1 MISIVIPARNEEKFL
16 SACLESLRN
25 QNYRGE
31 YEIIV
36 ADNGSTDETANIARS
51 FGAKVIP
58 CSEKKSVF
66 YARQVGA
73 DAASGDI
80 IVQADA
86 DTVYPGDW
94 LKGIANQFASHPE
107 AVAVTGRFIYRDPPY
122 WAKLEYFLRHHTNR
136 LTCALFGR
144 PLVIH
149 GATFAFRRRAFLAVN
164 GYKDILYCPDQY
176 GMAGR
181 LSKLGKILYDRN
193 LCVLTSSRSVQKP
206 FFILIMEF
214 LTNLNRW
221 GVHVCKPSLSILQ
234 HFTIKTPSRRIATN
248 LLPVLMLIIL
258 FIGAHGCF
266 VPSSQVFGKVYYEGN
281 SSEKVIALTFDG
293 GPNEPYTS
301 EILDILASYN
311 VRATFFVF
319 GEKVKLYP
327 ETAKRIIAEGHV
339 LGSHSYSHDVFHT
352 LTQLDSNDLRMAQ
365 EAIFNTAGVRP
376 HLYRPPHGV
385 KTPWELKNAEKLGMI
400 VITWSVSTDELDDEM
415 IFGEPSLEAG
425 VKEIISE
432 VGPGEIILLHDGY
445 GTNHGDAE
453 SNQSLTVEA
462 LPLIIEQLQ
471 DKGYKF
477 VTVSE
482 LLNVPAYND

>member
-1 MISIVIPARNEEKFL
+1 MISIVIPALNEEQFL

-25 QNYRGE
+25 QNYRDE

-51 FGAKVIP
+51 FGVKVIP

-73 DAASGDI
+73 DAACGDI

-86 DTVYPGDW
+86 DTVYPRDW
-94 LKGIANQFASHPE
+94 LKGIADQFASHPE
-107 AVAVTGRFIYRDPPY
+107 AVAVTGRFIYIDPPY
-122 WAKLEYFLRHHTNR
+122 WAKLEYFLRHHINR

-144 PLVIH
+144 PLVIS
-149 GATFAFRRRAFLAVN
+149 GATLAFRRKAFLAAN
-164 GYKDILYCPDQY
+164 GYKGILYSPDQY

-181 LSKLGKILYDRN
+181 LSKLGKISYDRN
-193 LCVLTSSRSVQKP
+193 LCVLTSSRAVQRP

-214 LTNLNRW
+214 LTNLILW

-234 HFTIKTPSRRIATN
+234 HFTLKMPSKRIAAS
-248 LLPVLMLIIL
+248 LLPVLILIIP
-258 FIGAHGCF
+258 FIGAHGYF
-266 VPSSQVFGKVYYEGN
+266 VPSSQLFGKVYYEGN
-281 SSEKVIALTFDG
+281 SSEKVIALTFDD
-293 GPNEPYTS
+293 GPNELYTS

-311 VRATFFVF
+311 VRATFFVI
-319 GEKVKLYP
+319 GKNVELYP

-339 LGSHSYSHDVFHT
+339 LGNHSYSHDVFHA
-352 LTQLDSNDLRMAQ
+352 LIQLDSNDLRMAQ
-365 EAIFNTAGVRP
+365 EAIFNTVGVRP

-385 KTPWELKNAEKLGMI
+385 KTPWELENAEELGMI
-400 VITWSVSTDELDDEM
+400 VITWSVSTNELDDKM

-432 VGPGEIILLHDGY
+432 VESGGIILLHDGY
-445 GTNHGDAE
+445 RANHDDTE
-453 SNQSLTVEA
+453 SDKSPSVEA

-477 VTVSE
+477 VTVPE